1 MNDCIFCKIIKGEI
15 PSNKVYEDDEIIL
28 VRKERGIL
36 IHSDGNTN
44 ETLLNAVSFY
54 LEKQGLKN
62 KCRVLHRIDLETT
75 GLVLFSKN
83 LLSYYYI
90 NKQMED
96 EKIKK
101 VYIAKNFNDKEIIKF
116 IQDNKI
122 SYSVTDPK
130 NMDGMVEGRH
140 QGIIAVIDDYEY
152 VDYRNMLNDNVVVM
166 LDHLEDPHNFGA
178 IIRTCEA
185 AGIKSIIIPKDR
197 SVSVTSTVMKT
208 SAGALEHVNIAMVN
222 NLVNVIDDFKDNG
235 FFVYAADMDGRNY
248 KDVDYANKVLLVIGS
263 EGNGVGRL
271 VKKNCDQILAIP
283 MSGHVN
289 SLNASVA
296 AAILI
301 YGIVNK

>member
-1 MNDCIFCKIIKGEI
+1 M
-15 PSNKVYEDDEIIL
+15 KVFGKN
-28 VRKERGIL
+28 VF
-36 IHSDGNTN
+36 N
-44 ETLLNAVSFY
+44 E
-54 LEKQGLKN
+54 LKDN
-62 KCRVLHRIDLETT
+62 VK
-75 GLVLFSKN
+75 S
-83 LLSYYYI
+83 
-90 NKQMED
+90 
-96 EKIKK
+96 IKK

-152 VDYRNMLNDNVVVM
+152 VDYKTMLEDNVVVM

-222 NLVNVIDDFKDNG
+222 NLVNVMDDFKDNG
-235 FFVYAADMDGRNY
+235 FFIYAADMDGQNY
-248 KDVDYANKVLLVIGS
+248 KDVDFANKVLLVIGS

-283 MSGHVN
+283 MFGRVN